1 MSGFS
6 QRLSGR
12 SIFEELF
19 GGLSD
24 ENGSFNIDARDEK
37 GNIVIRADLPGVNKD
52 DISITLENG
61 ELTISAERK
70 SQVEET
76 TEHVYVKERKF
87 GSFTRTL
94 RVPQDVSDDVH
105 ATLKDGVLQLILQRT
120 EAAKPRKIEIS

>member
-1 MSGFS
+1 MSGFP
-6 QRLSGR
+6 QRLLTGR
-12 SIFEELF
+12 SIFELF
-19 GGLSD
+19 GSD
-24 ENGSFNIDARDEK
+24 ENGSFNIDARDEE

-52 DISITLENG
+52 DISITLESG
-61 ELTISAERK
+61 ELTISAVRK

-76 TEHVYVKERKF
+76 AEHVYVKERKF

-120 EAAKPRKIEIS
+120 EAAKPRKIEIF